1 MTRLTDRII
10 ILLLCSACVLTG
22 IAAPFTFS
30 EPLKVVALLCIIIV
44 SAIGDICSKDKK
56 SVLFIVSAFVYCL
69 LGIQFREFVI
79 FVPLI
84 AYEAA
89 YSECYIGFAPAA
101 ILIMSR
107 LVMDFRNIPLTLSN
121 ASLYGCIAV
130 ISAATVLIAVRSS
143 KIRELHEKIL
153 TTRDNA
159 AEQSNNLITQNKQ
172 LIASQDS
179 EIHIATLKERNRIAR
194 EIHDNVGHLLTR
206 TILQMGAVCIIN
218 KDEQLKE
225 PLESIKDT
233 LDNAMNTIR
242 KSVHDLHDDSV
253 DLKASLK
260 EAISPLNEN
269 YTVYFDYDASNTIEP
284 KVKYCFIAVVK
295 EAVNNI
301 IKHSDATEIRIIV
314 RDHPKLT
321 TLLVEDN
328 GSNAKLNQNGIGLQN
343 IRDRVD
349 SLGGIAN
356 ISAEKSGFRI
366 FISIVKKD

>member
-1 MTRLTDRII
+1 MTRLTDRIV
-10 ILLLCSACVLTG
+10 ILLLCSAG
-22 IAAPFTFS
+22 ILSGISAPFVFS

-44 SAIGDICSKDKK
+44 SAIGEICSKDKK
-56 SVLFIVSAFVYCL
+56 TILFTISAFVYCL
-69 LGIQFREFVI
+69 LGIQFREFVF
-79 FVPLI
+79 FVPI
-84 AYEAA
+84 IVYEAA
-89 YSECYIGFAPAA
+89 YSKCYIGFAAA
-101 ILIMSR
+101 ISLIMSR
-107 LVMDFRNIPLTLSN
+107 LVMDFRNMPLTLGN
-121 ASLYGCIAV
+121 ASLYAY
-130 ISAATVLIAVRSS
+130 ISIISVAAVLIAMRSS

-153 TTRDNA
+153 MTRDNA

-233 LDNAMNTIR
+233 LDNAMTTIR
-242 KSVHDLHDDSV
+242 KSVHDLHDDSI
-253 DLKASLK
+253 DLKSSLK
-260 EAISPLNEN
+260 EAIAPLGEN
-269 YTVYFDYDASNTIEP
+269 YTVHFDYDASNTIEP

-301 IKHSDATEIRIIV
+301 IKHSDATEVRIIV
-314 RDHPKLT
+314 RDHPKFT

-328 GSNAKLNQNGIGLQN
+328 GTNAKLNQSGIGLQN

-356 ISAEKSGFRI
+356 ISAEKTGFRI